1 LTPLGNNDLLMLAD
15 LHAHARPGSGDAR
28 MEMSELA
35 REAETLGLEAIAL
48 TDHGVADL
56 AGAREELAA
65 RGVTLIPGR
74 EVSCDL
80 GHVLVFATD
89 LDWLAGLPPRCPL
102 PLPDSRVGPCAL
114 VWAHPAGWR
123 LGGALIPPDPSR
135 GAEHV
140 HGVEVLN
147 GERLHQ
153 TDGVR
158 LAEELAETLGVP
170 GCGGSDA
177 HDTRAVGR
185 CLTEV
190 PGARDPGTFIEG
202 FAAGHGRAVLSRHW
216 AEVRGYDYV
225 RSDLT
230 PYLR

>member
-1 LTPLGNNDLLMLAD
+1 MLAD
-15 LHAHARPGSGDAR
+15 LHAHARPGSLDAR
-28 MEMSELA
+28 SDLAELA
-35 REAETLGLEAIAL
+35 VEAEALGLEALAL

-56 AGAREELAA
+56 AAARNELAA
-65 RGVTLIPGR
+65 YGVTLIPGR

-89 LDWLAGLPPRCPL
+89 LAWLAGLPPRCTL
-102 PLPDSRVGPCAL
+102 PLPDTRVGPCAV

-135 GAEHV
+135 GAEYL

-158 LAEELAETLGVP
+158 IAEELAATLALP

-177 HDTRAVGR
+177 HDARALGR

-190 PGARDPGTFIEG
+190 AGAGDAGSFIDG
-202 FAAGHGRAVLSRHW
+202 LAAGSARAVLSRRW

>member
-1 LTPLGNNDLLMLAD
+1 MPLGNNDTLMLVD
-15 LHAHARPGSGDAR
+15 LHAHARPASGDAR
-28 MEMSELA
+28 MGIAELA
-35 REAETLGLEAIAL
+35 REAEELGLEAIAM

-80 GHVLVFATD
+80 GHVLVLATD
-89 LDWLAGLPPRCPL
+89 LSWLAGLPPRCPL

-123 LGGALIPPDPSR
+123 LGGALVPPDPAR
-135 GAEHV
+135 GGEHL
-140 HGVEVLN
+140 HGIEVLN

-158 LAEELAETLGVP
+158 LAEGLAATLGLP

-177 HDTRAVGR
+177 HDARALGR

-190 PGARDPGTFIEG
+190 PGAHYPAAFIEG
-202 FAAGHGRAVLSRHW
+202 LAAGESRAVLSRRW

>member
-1 LTPLGNNDLLMLAD
+1 MLGHNDALMLVD

-28 MEMSELA
+28 MEMADLA
-35 REAETLGLEAIAL
+35 REAEALGLEAIAM

-56 AGAREELAA
+56 EAGREALAA
-65 RGVTLIPGR
+65 RGVTMIPGR

-80 GHVLVFATD
+80 GHVLVLATD
-89 LDWLAGLPPRCPL
+89 LAWLAGLPPRCPL
-102 PLPDSRVGPCAL
+102 PLPDSRVGPCAV

-135 GAEHV
+135 GAEHL

-158 LAEELAETLGVP
+158 LAEQLASSLGLP
-170 GCGGSDA
+170 ACGGSDA
-177 HDTRAVGR
+177 HDVRAIGR

-190 PGARDPGTFIEG
+190 PGAASPEAFIEG
-202 FAAGHGRAVLSRHW
+202 LAAGDARPVLSRRW

>member
-1 LTPLGNNDLLMLAD
+1 MLVD
-15 LHAHARPGSGDAR
+15 MHAHASPGSGDAR
-28 MEMSELA
+28 MGIAELA
-35 REAETLGLEAIAL
+35 REAEELGLQAIAM

-56 AGAREELAA
+56 GAARDELAA

-80 GHVLVFATD
+80 GHVLVLATD
-89 LDWLAGLPPRCPL
+89 VGWLAGLPPRCPL

-123 LGGALIPPDPSR
+123 LGGALIPPEPSR
-135 GAEHV
+135 GAEHL

-153 TDGVR
+153 IDGVR
-158 LAEELAETLGVP
+158 LAEGLAASLGLP

-177 HDTRAVGR
+177 HDARALGR

-190 PGARDPGTFIEG
+190 PGATDPASFIEG
-202 FAAGHGRAVLSRHW
+202 LAAGNARAVLSRRW

>member
-1 LTPLGNNDLLMLAD
+1 MLAD

-28 MEMSELA
+28 MEMAELA
-35 REAETLGLEAIAL
+35 AEAEALGLEAVAV

-56 AGAREELAA
+56 AVAREALAA
-65 RGVTLIPGR
+65 RGVTLVPGR

-80 GHVLVFATD
+80 GHVLVLATD
-89 LDWLAGLPPRCPL
+89 LDWLASLPPRCPL
-102 PLPDSRVGPCAL
+102 PLPNSRIGPVAL

-123 LGGALIPPDPSR
+123 LGGALIPPDPRR
-135 GAEHV
+135 GAQHL

-158 LAEELAETLGVP
+158 LAEQLADSLGLP
-170 GCGGSDA
+170 ACGGSDA
-177 HDTRAVGR
+177 HDVRALGR

-190 PGARDPGTFIEG
+190 AGATDVAGFIEG
-202 FAAGHGRAVLSRHW
+202 IAAGSAAPVLSARW
-216 AEVRGYDYV
+216 AQARGYDYV

>member
-1 LTPLGNNDLLMLAD
+1 MLAD
-15 LHAHARPGSGDAR
+15 VHAHARPASGDAR
-28 MEMSELA
+28 MGIADLA
-35 REAETLGLEAIAL
+35 RQAQALGLEAIAM

-56 AGAREELAA
+56 AAA
-65 RGVTLIPGR
+65 RAELDAHGVGLIPGR

-80 GHVLVFATD
+80 GHVLVLATD

-102 PLPDSRVGPCAL
+102 PLPNSRVGPCAL

-135 GAEHV
+135 GGEHL
-140 HGVEVLN
+140 HAVEVLN

-158 LAEELAETLGVP
+158 LAEELAVGLDLP
-170 GCGGSDA
+170 ACGGSDA
-177 HDTRAVGR
+177 HDVGALGR
-185 CLTEV
+185 CLTEI
-190 PGARDPGTFIEG
+190 PGADDPATFIEG
-202 FAAGHGRAVLSRHW
+202 LAAGASRAVLSRRW

>member
-1 LTPLGNNDLLMLAD
+1 MAAMRSD
-15 LHAHARPGSGDAR
+15 LHAHALPASGDAR
-28 MEMSELA
+28 ADVFEMAE
-35 REAETLGLEAIAL
+35 EAGALGLEAVAF
-48 TDHGVADL
+48 TDHSTADL
-56 AGAREELAA
+56 DGIRDVLAA
-65 RGVTLIPGR
+65 RGVALIPGR
-74 EVSCDL
+74 EISCDL

-89 LDWLAGLPPRCPL
+89 LEWLAALPPRVSL
-102 PLPDSRVGPCAL
+102 PLPNSRRGPVAL
-114 VWAHPAGWR
+114 VWAHPTGWR

-140 HGVEVLN
+140 HAVEVLN

-158 LAEELAETLGVP
+158 LAEELARSLGLSA
-170 GCGGSDA
+170 CGGSDA
-177 HDTRAVGR
+177 HDVRALGR

-190 PGARDPGTFIEG
+190 PGAVDASSFIEG
-202 FAAGHGRAVLSRHW
+202 LAAGEASPVLSRRW
-216 AEVRGYDYV
+216 ADVRGYDYR